1 MEAMEASSV
10 PATAPAPAP
19 APAPVPVPVPHRFLD
34 DGKMF
39 KGSKEVAAFE
49 CGTCKKKKIR
59 YDRTKSHV
67 CDPESA

>member
-1 MEAMEASSV
+1 MEASS
-10 PATAPAPAP
+10 
-19 APAPVPVPVPHRFLD
+19 APVPVPDQFLD

-49 CGTCKKKKIR
+49 CRICKKKKIR

-67 CDPESA
+67 CDPKSIPSDAQASL

>member
-1 MEAMEASSV
+1 MEASS
-10 PATAPAPAP
+10 AL
-19 APAPVPVPVPHRFLD
+19 APVPGQFLD